1 MWAVLTFARD
11 GVGERVEDPTTPG
24 VPCPCGEGAHPDVDA
39 VRAGRGVDPHV
50 GADGVLENGRRREL
64 ELVDPVVRQIQA
76 RPETG
81 EHELDDA
88 APARRGRDRDRDDLR
103 HPAARGSAGPNAR
116 TLAAMEGAE
125 FEIIVDTSA
134 TARRIAVRGDL
145 DLATVDSLGPA
156 LDAAIEAGAA
166 TTLVL
171 TDCTFL
177 DSSALKMIA
186 DASRRA
192 NESGTTFAVSHP
204 SHAAARVLEVSGLD
218 EIVTIE
224 TTDSP

>member
-1 MWAVLTFARD
+1 MD
-11 GVGERVEDPTTPG
+11 
-24 VPCPCGEGAHPDVDA
+24 
-39 VRAGRGVDPHV
+39 
-50 GADGVLENGRRREL
+50 
-64 ELVDPVVRQIQA
+64 
-76 RPETG
+76 
-81 EHELDDA
+81 
-88 APARRGRDRDRDDLR
+88 
-103 HPAARGSAGPNAR
+103 
-116 TLAAMEGAE
+116 GAE